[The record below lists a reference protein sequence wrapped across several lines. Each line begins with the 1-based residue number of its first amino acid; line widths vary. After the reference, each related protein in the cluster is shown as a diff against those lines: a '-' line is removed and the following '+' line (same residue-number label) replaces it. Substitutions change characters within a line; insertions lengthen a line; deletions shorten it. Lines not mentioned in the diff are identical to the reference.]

1 MSKGKTERIFNKGAF
16 IQTPP
21 KRGETFSRDEH
32 AALVKQVES
41 LGLDPIWELILLSE
55 SISYLNQIFH
65 GAPN

>member
-21 KRGETFSRDEH
+21 RLCETFTREEH
-32 AALVKQVES
+32 TALVKQVES